1 MRQGSH
7 EATLI
12 TLASVMDIADPR
24 VARTRATVLG
34 TGAEIVVESGAAS
47 LTVDAVVARSGVARS
62 TIYRHWPTRDDLLI
76 DVFDFCAPTFEQ
88 PPAGLGFVDAMRAF
102 LYDVVRQLSEP
113 KWARMM
119 PALLALKSY
128 QATMAALER
137 RMQDR
142 QGAVIEDLF
151 QRGVDEGLFAADL
164 DRDQSVALLVG
175 PLMFAV
181 LTGTTPLS
189 TDLADKSLHAFVSAL
204 ASPAG

>member
-1 MRQGSH
+1 MGQRSH
-7 EATLI
+7 QAALD
-12 TLASVMDIADPR
+12 TLARDMDTHDPR

-34 TGAEIVVESGAAS
+34 IGADIVVEGGPSS

-76 DVFDFCAPTFEQ
+76 DVFDYCAPTFEQ
-88 PPAGLGFVDAMRAF
+88 PPAGLDFVDAMRAF
-102 LYDVVRQLSEP
+102 LYDVVRQLSDP

-128 QATMAALER
+128 EVTMAALER

-142 QGAVIEDLF
+142 QGAVIDDLF
-151 QRGVDEGLFAADL
+151 QRGADEGLFTADL

-181 LTGTTPLS
+181 LTGTTPLT
-189 TDLADKSLHAFVSAL
+189 TDLADRSLHAFVSAL
-204 ASPAG
+204 ARVD